1 MTKLLSIKNLYK
13 NYNNLN
19 ESTNAVDNISFDI
32 YENDFISLIGPSG
45 CGKSTILSI
54 IGKLDDK
61 SYGDIVYKDGINISY
76 MFQEDALFP
85 WKTVLDNCL
94 LPLKINN
101 SINEE
106 NKSYVINLLKKYGL
120 YEFINSYPN
129 ELSGGMRQRV
139 ALIRTLASKPD
150 LLLLDEPFSSLDSQ
164 IKIQVSNDIYR
175 IIKDENKTVLMVTHD
190 IGEAISMSNKIIL
203 LTNRP
208 ARIKNTYDINL
219 QGNTP
224 NDKRTDKNFINIYNT
239 IRDDFNG

>member
-1 MTKLLSIKNLYK
+1 MNKLLSINNLYK
-13 NYNNLN
+13 NYNNQK
-19 ESTNAVDNISFDI
+19 ETINAVENISFDV

-61 SYGDIVYKDGINISY
+61 SYGDIVYKDDITISY

-106 NKSYVINLLKKYGL
+106 NKKYVINLLKKYEL
-120 YEFINSYPN
+120 YDFINSYPN

-150 LLLLDEPFSSLDSQ
+150 ILLLDEPFSSLDSQ
-164 IKIQVSNDIYR
+164 IKMQVSNDIYK
-175 IIKDENKTVLMVTHD
+175 IIKEEKKTAIMVTHD

-208 ARIKNTYDINL
+208 SKIKNIYNINL
-219 QGNTP
+219 NGSLPNTKR
-224 NDKRTDKNFINIYNT
+224 NDNNFINIYNA